1 MENREITK
9 IFKVE
14 GMSCAGCA
22 RNIEETL
29 KRVPGVVYA
38 SVNFATEN
46 AVVVYDPGKVKPA
59 DLAKKVETIGYRL
72 MEDARKEID
81 EDYVRMMRERFLYA
95 LSFTIPGVILMLLEM
110 SKFTIPYSGII
121 QVLISSFV
129 IFWIGSQIMKSF
141 IRSIVHG
148 VFGMDVLIGLGTIT
162 SLLTGIMN
170 IVGFNISNYA
180 LIGAMIMMFHL
191 LGRYLE
197 AMAKGKAIGAIK
209 ELVKLGAKKANVIR
223 DDREIEIP
231 IEELEIGDIVIV
243 KPGEK
248 VPSDGIII
256 EGDTYIDESMVTGES
271 IPVRKSIGDRVIGA
285 TVNQLGSIKVRIDKL
300 GKDTFLS
307 QIIRLVEEAQGSKI
321 PIQELADKITGIF
334 VPIVLLISLGVF
346 LFWILF
352 PEVGRH
358 ILLRFSPVIPWVNLG
373 SNVLSQAIS
382 AMVATLVIAC
392 PCALGLATPTAL
404 MVGSGVSAQKG
415 ILIKSGEAVQRMK
428 DIDVLIFDK
437 TGTLT
442 VGKPSV
448 TYLWSKLDERE
459 FLEIVAS
466 IENSSEHPLAK
477 AIVEYAIEK
486 GIVPKPVSTFSAV
499 PGRGGKAILNNRT
512 YTIGNKNFLIENGYD
527 VSLYEERL
535 NSLERESNSVVLVAD
550 DLGIIGF
557 IGVSDILKDDSK
569 EVIKTLKRLGLKVIV
584 LTGDN
589 ASIASAIK
597 DKLEI
602 DHIIAEVLPE
612 DKMRI
617 IKTLQ
622 GQGHKVAMVGDG
634 INDAPALRQAD
645 VGIAMGIGTDIA
657 IEAGDIVLING
668 DIKNVVRAILLSREI
683 FRRIKQNLFWAFFYN
698 VIAIPVAGL
707 GLLHPVIA
715 ELAMAFSSIN
725 VITNSLRLKGVK
737 LDET

>member
-162 SLLTGIMN
+162 SFLTGIMN

-645 VGIAMGIGTDIA
+645 VGIAMGTGTDIA

>member
-9 IFKVE
+9 VFKVE

-29 KRVPGVVYA
+29 KKTPGVIDV
-38 SVNFATEN
+38 SVNFTTDN
-46 AVVVYDPGKVKPA
+46 AVVVYDPEKVKPT
-59 DLAKKVETIGYRL
+59 DLVKKVEDIGYRL
-72 MEDARKEID
+72 MEDARIEID
-81 EDYVRMMRERFLYA
+81 ENQVQIIKKRFLYA
-95 LSFTIPGVILMLLEM
+95 LLFTIPGVVLMLLEM
-110 SKFTIPYSGII
+110 SNFTIPYSGII
-121 QVLISSFV
+121 QVFISSFV
-129 IFWIGSQIMKSF
+129 IFWAGSQVIKSF
-141 IRSIVHG
+141 LRSIVHG

-162 SLLTGIMN
+162 SFFTGIMN
-170 IVGFNISNYA
+170 IIGFNISNYA

-197 AMAKGKAIGAIK
+197 TMAKGKAIGAIK

-223 DDREIEIP
+223 GDREIEVP

-248 VPSDGIII
+248 VPSDGVII

-271 IPVRKSIGDRVIGA
+271 IPVRKSVGDRVIGA
-285 TVNQLGSIKVRIDKL
+285 TVNQLGSIKVKIDKL

-307 QIIRLVEEAQGSKI
+307 QIIRLVEEAQGSKV

-334 VPIVLLISLGVF
+334 VPLVLLISLGVF
-346 LFWILF
+346 LFWMLF
-352 PEVGRH
+352 PEAGRH
-358 ILLRFSPVIPWVNLG
+358 ILSNLSHIIPWINLE
-373 SNVLSQAIS
+373 SSVLSQAIS

-404 MVGSGVSAQKG
+404 MVGSGVSAKRG
-415 ILIKSGEAVQRMK
+415 ILIKSGEAIQRMK

-442 VGKPSV
+442 LGKPRV

-466 IENSSEHPLAK
+466 IENNSEHPLAK
-477 AIVEYAIEK
+477 AIVEYAIER
-486 GIVPKPVSTFSAV
+486 GIVPKKVRAFSAI
-499 PGRGGKAILNNRT
+499 PGRGGKGMFNDRT

-527 VSLYEERL
+527 VSFYEERL
-535 NSLERESNSVVLVAD
+535 NSLEREFNSVVLVAD

-557 IGVSDILKDDSK
+557 IGISDILKDDAK
-569 EVIKTLKRLGLKVIV
+569 EVIKTLKRLGIEVVV

-589 ASIASAIK
+589 ARTASAMK
-597 DKLEI
+597 DKLEV
-602 DHIIAEVLPE
+602 DRIIAEVLPE

-617 IKTLQ
+617 IEALQ
-622 GQGHKVAMVGDG
+622 EQGHRVAMVGDG

-645 VGIAMGIGTDIA
+645 VGIAMGTGTDIA
-657 IEAGDIVLING
+657 IETGDIVLVNG
-668 DIKNVVRAILLSREI
+668 DIKNVIRAILISKEI

-725 VITNSLRLKGVK
+725 VIINSLRLKGVK

>member
-29 KRVPGVVYA
+29 KRTPGVVYA

-46 AVVVYDPGKVKPA
+46 AVVVYDQGKVKPA

-162 SLLTGIMN
+162 SFLTGIMN

-352 PEVGRH
+352 PEAGRH
-358 ILLRFSPVIPWVNLG
+358 ILLRLSPVIPWVNLG

-466 IENSSEHPLAK
+466 IENSSEHPLAT

-550 DLGIIGF
+550 DSGIIGF

-645 VGIAMGIGTDIA
+645 VGIAMGTGTDIA

>member
-1 MENREITK
+1 
-9 IFKVE
+9 
-14 GMSCAGCA
+14 
-22 RNIEETL
+22 
-29 KRVPGVVYA
+29 
-38 SVNFATEN
+38 
-46 AVVVYDPGKVKPA
+46 
-59 DLAKKVETIGYRL
+59 

-81 EDYVRMMRERFLYA
+81 EDYVRMMRKRFLYA

-129 IFWIGSQIMKSF
+129 IFWVGSQIMKSF

-162 SLLTGIMN
+162 SFLTGIMN

-352 PEVGRH
+352 PEAGRH
-358 ILLRFSPVIPWVNLG
+358 ILLRLSPVIPWVNLG

-512 YTIGNKNFLIENGYD
+512 YTVGNKNFLIENGYD

-550 DLGIIGF
+550 DSGIIGF

-645 VGIAMGIGTDIA
+645 VGIAMGTGTDIA

>member
-29 KRVPGVVYA
+29 KRTPGVVYV

-81 EDYVRMMRERFLYA
+81 EDYVRMMRKRFLYA

-162 SLLTGIMN
+162 SFLTGIMN

-352 PEVGRH
+352 PEAGRH
-358 ILLRFSPVIPWVNLG
+358 ILLRLSPVIPWVNLG

-550 DLGIIGF
+550 DSGIIGF

-645 VGIAMGIGTDIA
+645 VGIAMGTGTDIA

>member
-129 IFWIGSQIMKSF
+129 IFWVGSQIMKSF

-162 SLLTGIMN
+162 SFLTGIMN

-352 PEVGRH
+352 PEAGRH
-358 ILLRFSPVIPWVNLG
+358 ILLRLSPVIPWVNLG

-550 DLGIIGF
+550 DSGIIGF

-645 VGIAMGIGTDIA
+645 VGIAMGTGTDIA

>member
-29 KRVPGVVYA
+29 KRTPGVVYV

-162 SLLTGIMN
+162 SFLTGIMN

-352 PEVGRH
+352 PEAGRH
-358 ILLRFSPVIPWVNLG
+358 ILLRLSPVIPWVNLG

-512 YTIGNKNFLIENGYD
+512 YTVGNKNFLIENGYD

-550 DLGIIGF
+550 DSGIIGF

-645 VGIAMGIGTDIA
+645 VGIAMGTGTDIA

>member
-29 KRVPGVVYA
+29 KRTPGVVYV

-46 AVVVYDPGKVKPA
+46 AVVVYDPGKIKPA

-129 IFWIGSQIMKSF
+129 IFWVGSQIMKSF

-162 SLLTGIMN
+162 SFLTGIMN

-352 PEVGRH
+352 PEAGRH
-358 ILLRFSPVIPWVNLG
+358 ILLRLSPVIPWVNLG

-550 DLGIIGF
+550 DSGIIGF

-645 VGIAMGIGTDIA
+645 VGIAMGTGTDIA

>member
-46 AVVVYDPGKVKPA
+46 VVVVYDPGKVKPA

-162 SLLTGIMN
+162 SFLTGIMN

-358 ILLRFSPVIPWVNLG
+358 ILLRLSPVIPWVNL
-373 SNVLSQAIS
+373 
-382 AMVATLVIAC
+382 
-392 PCALGLATPTAL
+392 
-404 MVGSGVSAQKG
+404 
-415 ILIKSGEAVQRMK
+415 
-428 DIDVLIFDK
+428 
-437 TGTLT
+437 
-442 VGKPSV
+442 
-448 TYLWSKLDERE
+448 
-459 FLEIVAS
+459 
-466 IENSSEHPLAK
+466 
-477 AIVEYAIEK
+477 
-486 GIVPKPVSTFSAV
+486 
-499 PGRGGKAILNNRT
+499 
-512 YTIGNKNFLIENGYD
+512 
-527 VSLYEERL
+527 
-535 NSLERESNSVVLVAD
+535 
-550 DLGIIGF
+550 
-557 IGVSDILKDDSK
+557 
-569 EVIKTLKRLGLKVIV
+569 
-584 LTGDN
+584 
-589 ASIASAIK
+589 
-597 DKLEI
+597 
-602 DHIIAEVLPE
+602 
-612 DKMRI
+612 
-617 IKTLQ
+617 
-622 GQGHKVAMVGDG
+622 
-634 INDAPALRQAD
+634 
-645 VGIAMGIGTDIA
+645 
-657 IEAGDIVLING
+657 
-668 DIKNVVRAILLSREI
+668 
-683 FRRIKQNLFWAFFYN
+683 
-698 VIAIPVAGL
+698 
-707 GLLHPVIA
+707 
-715 ELAMAFSSIN
+715 
-725 VITNSLRLKGVK
+725 
-737 LDET
+737 

>member
-1 MENREITK
+1 
-9 IFKVE
+9 
-14 GMSCAGCA
+14 
-22 RNIEETL
+22 
-29 KRVPGVVYA
+29 
-38 SVNFATEN
+38 
-46 AVVVYDPGKVKPA
+46 
-59 DLAKKVETIGYRL
+59 
-72 MEDARKEID
+72 
-81 EDYVRMMRERFLYA
+81 
-95 LSFTIPGVILMLLEM
+95 
-110 SKFTIPYSGII
+110 
-121 QVLISSFV
+121 
-129 IFWIGSQIMKSF
+129 
-141 IRSIVHG
+141 
-148 VFGMDVLIGLGTIT
+148 
-162 SLLTGIMN
+162 
-170 IVGFNISNYA
+170 
-180 LIGAMIMMFHL
+180 
-191 LGRYLE
+191 
-197 AMAKGKAIGAIK
+197 
-209 ELVKLGAKKANVIR
+209 
-223 DDREIEIP
+223 
-231 IEELEIGDIVIV
+231 
-243 KPGEK
+243 
-248 VPSDGIII
+248 
-256 EGDTYIDESMVTGES
+256 
-271 IPVRKSIGDRVIGA
+271 
-285 TVNQLGSIKVRIDKL
+285 
-300 GKDTFLS
+300 
-307 QIIRLVEEAQGSKI
+307 
-321 PIQELADKITGIF
+321 
-334 VPIVLLISLGVF
+334 
-346 LFWILF
+346 
-352 PEVGRH
+352 
-358 ILLRFSPVIPWVNLG
+358 
-373 SNVLSQAIS
+373 
-382 AMVATLVIAC
+382 MVATLVIAC

-645 VGIAMGIGTDIA
+645 VGIAMGTGTDIA

>member
-29 KRVPGVVYA
+29 KRTPGVVYV

-46 AVVVYDPGKVKPA
+46 AVVVYDPGKIKPA

-129 IFWIGSQIMKSF
+129 IFWVGSQIMKSF

-162 SLLTGIMN
+162 SFLTGIMN

-352 PEVGRH
+352 PEAGRH
-358 ILLRFSPVIPWVNLG
+358 ILLRLSPVIPWVNLG

-512 YTIGNKNFLIENGYD
+512 YTVGNKNFLIENGYD

-550 DLGIIGF
+550 DSGIIGF

-645 VGIAMGIGTDIA
+645 VGIAMGTGTDIA